1 MLSEKTISLD
11 GIPITF
17 YKSKRA
23 KNINISIRPFIGVRV
38 AVPRFA
44 TYRQAQLFVQS
55 RKLWIKKHTD
65 NMTQYENR
73 QTVFDWNTVFKTKTH
88 QLYLIKS
95 KIEVIK
101 YKITESQLIINI
113 PETKNI
119 ADNTVQTAIQTAIEN
134 TYRLEAKNHLPN
146 RVHELAS
153 MHGLSYKKVK
163 INNAKTRWGS
173 CSSTN
178 NINLTLQLMRLPN
191 HLIDY
196 VILHELAHTK
206 VKNHSVTFWNFLDT
220 LTDYNAKKL
229 DKELKTYY
237 LNAF

>member
-11 GIPITF
+11 GVPVTF

-65 NMTQYENR
+65 NMIQYENR
-73 QTVFDWNTVFKTKTH
+73 QTVFDWNTVFKTKNH
-88 QLYLIKS
+88 QLHIVKS
-95 KIEVIK
+95 KVEVIK
-101 YKITESQLIINI
+101 YKITENQLIIKI

-134 TYRLEAKNHLPN
+134 TYRLEAKNYLPN
-146 RVHELAS
+146 RVHKLAS

-206 VKNHSVTFWNFLDT
+206 VKNHSVAFWNFLDT
-220 LTDYNAKKL
+220 MTAYKAKKL

-237 LNAF
+237 LNVF

>member
-1 MLSEKTISLD
+1 MLSKKTINLD

-23 KNINISIRPFIGVRV
+23 KNINISIRPFVGVRV

-44 TYRQAQLFVQS
+44 TYRQAHLFVHS

-88 QLYLIKS
+88 QLNLVKS
-95 KIEVIK
+95 KIEVIN
-101 YKITESQLIINI
+101 YKITDNQLIINI
-113 PETKNI
+113 PERRNI
-119 ADNTVQTAIQTAIEN
+119 AENSVQIAIQKAVEN
-134 TYRLEAKNHLPN
+134 TYRLEAKNYLPN

-153 MHGLSYKKVK
+153 KHRLTYKKVK

-173 CSSTN
+173 CSGIN

-196 VILHELAHTK
+196 VILHELAHTN

-220 LTDYNAKKL
+220 LTDNNAKKL

-237 LNAF
+237 LNVF

>member
-11 GIPITF
+11 GVPVTF

-23 KNINISIRPFIGVRV
+23 KNINISIRPFVGVRV

-65 NMTQYENR
+65 NMIQYENR

-88 QLYLIKS
+88 QLYIFKS
-95 KIEVIK
+95 KVEVVK
-101 YKITESQLIINI
+101 YKITENQLIINI

-206 VKNHSVTFWNFLDT
+206 VNNHSVTFWNFLDT

-229 DKELKTYY
+229 DKELKAYY
-237 LNAF
+237 LNVF

>member
-23 KNINISIRPFIGVRV
+23 KNINISIRPFVGVRV

-55 RKLWIKKHTD
+55 RKLWIKKHAD
-65 NMTQYENR
+65 NMIQYENR
-73 QTVFDWNTVFKTKTH
+73 QTVFDWNTVFKTKNH
-88 QLYLIKS
+88 QLYIVKS
-95 KIEVIK
+95 KVEVIK
-101 YKITESQLIINI
+101 YKITENQIIINI

-119 ADNTVQTAIQTAIEN
+119 ADNTVQTTIQTAIEN

-229 DKELKTYY
+229 DKELKAYY
-237 LNAF
+237 LNVF

>member
-11 GIPITF
+11 GVPVTF

-55 RKLWIKKHTD
+55 RKLWIKMHAD

-88 QLYLIKS
+88 QLNLLKS
-95 KIEVIK
+95 KIEIIN
-101 YKITESQLIINI
+101 YKITDNQLIINI

-119 ADNTVQTAIQTAIEN
+119 AENAVQIAIQKAIEN
-134 TYRLEAKNHLPN
+134 TYRLEAKNYLPN
-146 RVHELAS
+146 RVNELAS
-153 MHGLSYKKVK
+153 KHGLSYQKVK

-220 LTDYNAKKL
+220 LTDNNAKKL

-237 LNAF
+237 LNVF

>member
-11 GIPITF
+11 GVPVTF

-55 RKLWIKKHTD
+55 RKLWIKKHTN
-65 NMTQYENR
+65 NMIKYENR
-73 QTVFDWNTVFKTKTH
+73 QTVFDWNTVYKTKTR
-88 QLYLIKS
+88 QLNIVKS
-95 KIEVIK
+95 KIEVIE
-101 YKITESQLIINI
+101 YKITDNQLIINI

-119 ADNTVQTAIQTAIEN
+119 AENAVQIAIQKAIEN
-134 TYRLEAKNHLPN
+134 TYRLEAKNYLPN

-153 MHGLSYKKVK
+153 KHGLSYQKVK

-196 VILHELAHTK
+196 VLLHELAHTK
-206 VKNHSVTFWNFLDT
+206 VKNHSITFWNFLDT
-220 LTDYNAKKL
+220 LTGNNAKKL

-237 LNAF
+237 LNVF